1 MLGATGSPMM
11 SVRNTWDEGSE
22 GKLCRDPWED
32 AVPRGELAKL
42 AQCCRVQ
49 GAHTGRSLLVTL
61 RPVGCEPWT
70 PGTLGAL
77 PPWFWGTPLSF
88 PMPLISASPFPLH
101 VSKCAMAGD
110 GWGRL
115 GQWVP
120 HKGGED
126 SASRVVLSHIQTCF
140 CREATQAVTLNHGGF
155 SATGRDTPLS
165 PELPRCSPR
174 SAKQPAKVGPLI
186 PGGWEAATVL
196 PFCRHLVWVTVFVLT
211 VVHAWAHTLLQAR
224 THQRV

>member
-61 RPVGCEPWT
+61 RPVDCEPWT

-88 PMPLISASPFPLH
+88 PMPLISASPFPPPCKQ
-101 VSKCAMAGD
+101 VCNGR
-110 GWGRL
+110 GWMG
-115 GQWVP
+115 
-120 HKGGED
+120 K
-126 SASRVVLSHIQTCF
+126 
-140 CREATQAVTLNHGGF
+140 
-155 SATGRDTPLS
+155 
-165 PELPRCSPR
+165 
-174 SAKQPAKVGPLI
+174 
-186 PGGWEAATVL
+186 
-196 PFCRHLVWVTVFVLT
+196 
-211 VVHAWAHTLLQAR
+211 AWAMGTTQGRRGFRKQGCAQPHTNLLLQGGNTSCYTQSR
-224 THQRV
+224 WFLCHREGHSIVT